1 MKRRRARAPLPVP
14 AWIAR
19 KRDGDELSDEALR
32 ALIAGATDGSVPD
45 YQLASLLMAIVWRGL
60 SPRELATWLDAMV
73 NSGDRMD
80 LRRVPGVKVDKHS
93 TGGVGDKISLCLA
106 PLVAACGV
114 PVPMMSGRSLGHTGG
129 TLDKLDAIPGF
140 QTALTPR
147 AFERVLAKTGLVLA
161 GQSPRL
167 APADRR
173 LYALRDATATVES
186 IPLIASSILS
196 KKIVEGADAL
206 LMDVKVGRGAFL
218 PERAQ
223 ARALAR
229 TIVDLGKR
237 AGLRMVA
244 LLTAM
249 DQPLGRA
256 VGNACELAEAID
268 ILRGAGPDDSRALT
282 IRLGAEMLVLGGR
295 ALTRADGARLIED
308 AIASGAGLEKFRACV
323 ALQGGDV
330 RVIDDPRR
338 LARAR
343 REHVIRA
350 GASGFVTR
358 IDAGEVGRA
367 MTLLG
372 AGRVNKDSRI
382 DPGVGL
388 RLERKEGD
396 AVQRGD
402 ALAVVNFTDPARLTA
417 VRDRLEAAFAVG
429 AKPPP
434 RAKLVLET
442 IT

>member
-1 MKRRRARAPLPVP
+1 MKAARSRRAARAPLPVP
-14 AWIAR
+14 AWIAS
-19 KRDGDELSDEALR
+19 KRDGGELPDAAIR
-32 ALIAGATDGSVPD
+32 ALIGGATDGSVPD
-45 YQLASLLMAIVWRGL
+45 YQLSALLMAIVWRGL

-93 TGGVGDKISLCLA
+93 TGGVGDKISLALA

-140 QTALTPR
+140 EAALSPR

-186 IPLIASSILS
+186 IPLIASSIPSLVS
-196 KKIVEGADAL
+196 HRKAAVVTSSATD
-206 LMDVKVGRGAFL
+206 KVGGAFD
-218 PERAQ
+218 
-223 ARALAR
+223 
-229 TIVDLGKR
+229 TF
-237 AGLRMVA
+237 
-244 LLTAM
+244 
-249 DQPLGRA
+249 GRA

-268 ILRGAGPDDSRALT
+268 ILRGGGPDDARALT
-282 IRLGAEMLVLGGR
+282 IRLGAEMLVLGRR
-295 ALTRADGARLIED
+295 ARDRAAGARHIEA
-308 AIASGAGLEKFRACV
+308 AIASGAGLEKLRACV

-330 RVIDDPRR
+330 RVIDDPGR
-338 LARAR
+338 LARAP

-350 GASGFVTR
+350 GARGFVTR

-372 AGRVNKDSRI
+372 AGRVNQDSRI
-382 DPGVGL
+382 DPGVGIL
-388 RLERKEGD
+388 LHHKQGD
-396 AVQRGD
+396 AVDRGD
-402 ALAVVNFTDPARLTA
+402 VLAVVSFADPARLTA
-417 VRDRLEAAFAVG
+417 VRARLEGAFTVG
-429 AKPPP
+429 PKAPP
-434 RAKLVLET
+434 RAPLILEV
-442 IT
+442 IA